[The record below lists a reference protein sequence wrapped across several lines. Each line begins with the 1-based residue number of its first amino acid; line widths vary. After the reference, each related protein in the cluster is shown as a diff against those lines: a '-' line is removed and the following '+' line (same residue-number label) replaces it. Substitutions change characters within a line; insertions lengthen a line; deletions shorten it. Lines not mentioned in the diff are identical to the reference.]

1 MFLLNVQLQKA
12 ETSEAD
18 EADEEPTVVQSTQV
32 FAPKS
37 LVVVSRLDH
46 IEVFRVQHS
55 CTFCSCKMEHLEK
68 KKILILQIPML
79 SNFINSNS

>member
-18 EADEEPTVVQSTQV
+18 EADEEPTVIQSTQV
-32 FAPKS
+32 FTPKS

-46 IEVFRVQHS
+46 IEVFRVQRS
-55 CTFCSCKMEHLEK
+55 CTFCACKLEHSEK
-68 KKILILQIPML
+68 KRGGVETGLI
-79 SNFINSNS
+79 SEFKV